1 MFLVLNSC
9 AIYIYTLYN
18 SYCIYIYFMHTYIHI
33 YCIYIYKCAHN
44 VYPNLS
50 FGIVRDWHWVQHVS
64 VAGTFRS
71 IHQKRPTI
79 SIKTQRK
86 QRQSVSPCLL
96 SVFMSFHALS
106 GIFQDLWYVD
116 VSSNG
121 LELFRYHWQSHLLSP
136 GRVSGGAGAAKG
148 PTSC

>member
-1 MFLVLNSC
+1 MC
-9 AIYIYTLYN
+9 
-18 SYCIYIYFMHTYIHI
+18 TY
-33 YCIYIYKCAHN
+33 N

-136 GRVSGGAGAAKG
+136 GRVSGGAGALRAQRHAREAGIRKDHFG
-148 PTSC
+148 FRSALIKKLKRENNENISETAEERK